1 MLLNDSQNQ
10 AVSAS
15 PHGPLQVIAGPGTG
29 KTKVLVARVAR
40 LLTHDAVPP
49 QNIIVTT
56 FTKKAANEM
65 VQRLQLTLGNS
76 GIDVRKLLIGT
87 FHSICFR
94 LLRKYGHLV
103 GNASFSVADDKD
115 SVQVLQQALEMIPEE
130 KWKEFELETCQHFK
144 AKTPSDRFHGFDPK
158 KLRRA
163 ILSLKAANTRP
174 ESYSPKEHLPL
185 LFCVYKNYQ
194 QLLTQ
199 LRFFDFDDCLMQ
211 CHLLL
216 ALHHVLPH
224 IQHVLVDEFQD
235 TNEIQLQLMYLFAHS
250 RNVTIVGDPDQSIYG
265 FRDAQAENFQKM
277 AQYYAKL
284 DMPVACVYLTNNY
297 RSTAGILRASEQIM
311 SQQQNR
317 APRRLV
323 LLQKISF
330 SPVKCS
336 FASAELEA
344 RWVAA
349 RIHYMVS
356 MPGNLVS
363 QDDIAILV
371 RSAYQTR
378 ALETELARKKIMY
391 SVVRGKAF
399 WERKEVI
406 AIIDYL
412 RCVGNPADRLAY
424 LRSANIPKRG
434 VGQKT
439 IEELQLLCKP
449 ETPVLETLRNVS
461 TGVVSSLLGARTR
474 ESLLNFVQ
482 IIDGA
487 FRMAES
493 ITQCSDFGPMFDYL
507 VDVIRGEFDDEAHR
521 NIDEVRTQ
529 LMEFIFEKDQ
539 LDPDALSP
547 TGSALISHFLSSVSL
562 FDMDPEQLA
571 LAPKVALSTIHG
583 AKGLEWPV
591 VFVPGVSEGLLPALF
606 AIRDNK
612 VQLVEEE
619 RRCFY
624 VATTRARAL
633 LYVTNYTEKEGRP
646 GRAPVEK
653 ESRFL
658 SLVEWAEDSDS
669 MSYENVTHLSEI
681 LGKLAPDR
689 AAFDQFERK
698 FAQAVA
704 SDFQLARGMSEF
716 GEKRMAAFR
725 RKEGEQVHERQGKK
739 QKQSRLFGGERTNMW
754 AATSKESTFASS
766 AQPASRK
773 APSLLAEV
781 EVKKTVLKAPP
792 YVPVRA
798 LHKRRLGTR

>member
-10 AVSAS
+10 AVTAP

-40 LLTHDAVPP
+40 LLTHDAIPP

-56 FTKKAANEM
+56 FTRKAANEM
-65 VQRLQLTLGNS
+65 VQRLQLTLQNS
-76 GIDVRKLLIGT
+76 NIDIRKLLIGT

-94 LLRKYGHLV
+94 LLRKYGHLM
-103 GNASFSVADDKD
+103 GNASYSVADDKD
-115 SVQVLQQALEMIPEE
+115 SVQVLHQALEMIPEE
-130 KWKEFELETCQHFK
+130 KWKEFELETCRHFK
-144 AKTPSDRFHGFDPK
+144 AKTPTDRFHGFDPK

-163 ILSLKAANTRP
+163 ILSLKATNTAP
-174 ESYSPKEHLPL
+174 ESFSPRDHLAL

-194 QLLTQ
+194 QLLAQ
-199 LRFFDFDDCLMQ
+199 LRLFDFDDCLTE
-211 CHLLL
+211 CHRLL

-235 TNEIQLQLMYLFAHS
+235 TNEIQLQLMYLLAHS

-277 AQYYAKL
+277 AQHYAKL
-284 DMPVACVYLTNNY
+284 DIPVACVYLTDNY

-311 SQQQNR
+311 VQQQNR
-317 APRRLV
+317 GPRRLV
-323 LLQKISF
+323 LQQKRSF
-330 SPVKCS
+330 SPVKCT

-363 QDDIAILV
+363 QDEIAILV

-378 ALETELARKKIMY
+378 ALETELARKKIPY

-406 AIIDYL
+406 AIVDYL

-424 LRSANIPKRG
+424 LRSSNIPKRG
-434 VGQKT
+434 IGQKT
-439 IEELQLLCKP
+439 IEELLLLCGP
-449 ETPVLETLRNVS
+449 ETPILETLRNVG
-461 TGVVSSLLGARTR
+461 TGIISSLLGAKTR
-474 ESLLNFVQ
+474 DSLLKFVQ
-482 IIDGA
+482 LIDEA
-487 FRMAES
+487 LRMAENA
-493 ITQCSDFGPMFDYL
+493 TQCSDFAQMFDFL
-507 VDVIRGEFDDEAHR
+507 VDVIRPEFDDEAHR

-529 LMEFIFEKDQ
+529 LMECVFETDP
-539 LDPDALSP
+539 LDPDAP
-547 TGSALISHFLSSVSL
+547 PPIGPALISHFLSSVSL
-562 FDMDPEQLA
+562 FDTDPEQLV

-633 LYVTNYTEKEGRP
+633 LYVTNYTEKDGRA

-658 SLVEWAEDSDS
+658 NLVEWAQDCES
-669 MSYENVTHLSEI
+669 MGYENVTHLAEI
-681 LGKLAPDR
+681 LGKPAPSR
-689 AAFDQFERK
+689 AAFDQFEHK
-698 FAQAVA
+698 FAQTLG
-704 SDFQLARGMSEF
+704 SDFQLARGMSNI
-716 GEKRMAAFR
+716 GEKRAAAFT
-725 RKEGEQVHERQGKK
+725 RKQVDRGDERQGKK
-739 QKQSRLFGGERTNMW
+739 QKQSRLFGGEKTNMW
-754 AATSKESTFASS
+754 ASTTKESKAIPHTSS
-766 AQPASRK
+766 STQK
-773 APSLLAEV
+773 APRLLAEV
-781 EVKKTVLKAPP
+781 EVKKAALKAPP

-798 LHKRRLGTR
+798 LNKRRLGTR